1 MANITVPARH
11 HQAVQQVIQEW
22 HERQPRSSNAP
33 VTLGPHQ
40 ATPTVDGRLRF
51 LDVPDDVL
59 PWLRARGI
67 PFAVDLH

>member
-11 HQAVQQVIQEW
+11 EQAVQQVIQEW
-22 HERQPRSSNAP
+22 HARQPKSAEAP

-40 ATPTVDGRLRF
+40 PMETADGRLRF
-51 LDVPDDVL
+51 HAVPDDVL

-67 PFAVDLH
+67 PFAVDSH